1 MPMSRRKISMKYVF
15 FFLLMYLLT
24 NHNRSSLSE
33 VLLVFLMFNNSL
45 KNTLV
50 ERNLPKASTPMRLSC
65 NGADFCPLSLGIE
78 TSGGVFTKLIPH
90 SMVIPTRKSQM

>member
-1 MPMSRRKISMKYVF
+1 MKYVF

-33 VLLVFLMFNNSL
+33 VLLVFLMFKNSL